1 MRLSGQEIV
10 NALCVNIAARKMI
23 QPDQVDV
30 ELMWDDE
37 YGFSAEV
44 FVGERNQILI
54 EANILESIEQYVYK
68 EYNTRIFRDQ
78 IRLEIV
84 NDEDIE
90 AEITIN

>member
-10 NALCVNIAARKMI
+10 NALCINIAARKMI

-30 ELMWDDE
+30 ELMWDDD

-54 EANILESIEQYVYK
+54 EASIHEAIEQYVYK
-68 EYNTRIFRDQ
+68 EYNIRIFRDQ
-78 IRLEIV
+78 IQLV
-84 NDEDIE
+84 LTDEDIE
-90 AEITIN
+90 ADINVD